1 MRATNWVGDAVM
13 ALPGLRALRRRFPD
27 SQICLLAMPGIA
39 GLYARETWVSE
50 VILLEGAR
58 GARDWSR
65 KWRQARDL
73 ARRRFDLALLFT
85 NSFESA
91 ALFAAARIPWRAGY
105 ARDGRTL
112 LLTQAVPPPRRG
124 EIPRHES
131 YYYLE
136 LLKRA
141 GLLPEGCW
149 PPEDEM
155 VIRLEGIEAAQAA
168 GRARLD
174 AEFDAGQPVIGVSPG
189 AAYGTAK
196 RWLPERFA
204 EAARLLAGRHGGA
217 GVAVFGT
224 PDEQELCEQVAAAAG
239 GKSFAGQ
246 TRLAEFIDMA
256 AACTAFLTNDSGS
269 MHIASAL
276 GLPTVAVFGATDHV
290 GTGPTGPLAR
300 VVRHA
305 VDCSPYPHP
314 CLKRFCPID
323 HRCMKAVS
331 AAEVADEAGKLVEVR
346 RRAGEIRDNS

>member
-1 MRATNWVGDAVM
+1 MS
-13 ALPGLRALRRRFPD
+13 LPALRALRRQFPAAHI
-27 SQICLLAMPGIA
+27 SVLAMPGIA
-39 GLYARETWVSE
+39 GLYARETWANE
-50 VILLEGAR
+50 VVLLKGAR
-58 GARDWSR
+58 GARDWGLKWGQAQELSR
-65 KWRQARDL
+65 RQ
-73 ARRRFDLALLFT
+73 FDFALLLT

-91 ALFAAARIPWRAGY
+91 ALFAAARIPARTGY
-105 ARDGRTL
+105 ARDGRTM
-112 LLTQAVPPPRRG
+112 LLTQAITPPKRG

-149 PPEDEM
+149 PPEDQM
-155 VIRLEGIEAAQAA
+155 VIRLEGIDAARAA

-174 AEFDAGQPVIGVSPG
+174 AELGAGRPVVGVSPG

-204 EAARLLAGRHGGA
+204 EAAQLLAARLGGA
-217 GVAVFGT
+217 AVAVFGT
-224 PDEQELCEQVAAAAG
+224 PDERELCEQVAATAG
-239 GKSFAGQ
+239 GTSFAGR
-246 TRLAEFIDMA
+246 TKLAEYIDLA

-305 VDCSPYPHP
+305 VDCSPHPHP
-314 CLKRFCPID
+314 CLLRNCPID
-323 HRCMKAVS
+323 HRCMKAVT
-331 AAEVADEAGKLVEVR
+331 AAEVAETAEKLVR
-346 RRAGEIRDNS
+346 LSR